1 MRKIYVRRK
10 ETTGFL
16 PKEVLVGARVTIG
29 SIYVGRQPLKGVE
42 GEEAK
47 KYLPSIIGIP
57 YDHPDFP
64 MREKDYWA
72 SLRVKVPFEG
82 KELDISVHDDGSPIN
97 IEDYIAYKWLLKHRM
112 VADSKEEMNSA
123 IGKKFYIYDPKKD
136 LLKKNKQI
144 QVAKEADKEFLKA
157 STDVSRMKRLL
168 RVLSNANP
176 DKLTNLELEN
186 TLYDFKTKSPA
197 LFHKAAIDKDLDLKD
212 EIAELIQQDIIRKIG
227 NQHIHGDETIG
238 DDLTDTLI
246 YFKNKK
252 NSGAINA
259 IRAKLK
265 AIK

>member
-1 MRKIYVRRK
+1 
-10 ETTGFL
+10 
-16 PKEVLVGARVTIG
+16 
-29 SIYVGRQPLKGVE
+29 
-42 GEEAK
+42 
-47 KYLPSIIGIP
+47 
-57 YDHPDFP
+57 
-64 MREKDYWA
+64 
-72 SLRVKVPFEG
+72 
-82 KELDISVHDDGSPIN
+82 
-97 IEDYIAYKWLLKHRM
+97 
-112 VADSKEEMNSA
+112 
-123 IGKKFYIYDPKKD
+123 
-136 LLKKNKQI
+136 
-144 QVAKEADKEFLKA
+144 
-157 STDVSRMKRLL
+157 MKRLL

-227 NQHIHGDETIG
+227 NQHIHGDETSG